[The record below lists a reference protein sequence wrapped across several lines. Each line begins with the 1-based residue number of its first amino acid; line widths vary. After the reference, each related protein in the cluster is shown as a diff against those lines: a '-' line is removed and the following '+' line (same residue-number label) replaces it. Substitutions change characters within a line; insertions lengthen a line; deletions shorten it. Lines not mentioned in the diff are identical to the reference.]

1 MSVGFLKRPDGKW
14 AVGLGKGHWQGS
26 RPEGQPAFY
35 APDFFLK
42 SKSPWLAFEHF
53 TLQSDFA
60 LPTESRSLQFAQPS
74 KDLFVHRTQSLL
86 ASIARAEIRK
96 AVPVEFEIADSASAE
111 IPISSLPTSPQ
122 LFPYGFWT
130 DEEGM
135 LGATPEILF
144 QLEGLNLKTMALAGT
159 ASLESPSLLENP
171 KEMHEHR
178 LVIEDIQ
185 NALSSFGEVK
195 IGETQEKML
204 PTLKHLFTPIEVILQ
219 QVVSPETLISALH
232 PTAALGGFPRA
243 EAQEWLAQ
251 QPEASIR
258 RRYGAPFGYVDDH
271 SALILVAIRNIQRF
285 DEKIWLGSGCG
296 VVEGS
301 QPEREWEELK
311 LKRQSVRDMLGLQ

>member
-1 MSVGFLKRPDGKW
+1 MAVGFIKRPDGKW
-14 AVGLGKGHWQGS
+14 AVGLGNGHWQGS
-26 RPEGQPAFY
+26 RPVSQPAFY

-42 SKSPWLAFEHF
+42 SESPWLVFDRFAV
-53 TLQSDFA
+53 QSDFA
-60 LPTESRSLQFAQPS
+60 LPTEPQLLQFSQPS
-74 KDLFVHRTQSLL
+74 EEAFIERTKSLL
-86 ASIARAEIRK
+86 DSIARQEIRK
-96 AVPVEFEIADSASAE
+96 AVPVEFEIATSHSNE
-111 IPISSLPTSPQ
+111 IPISSLPSSPQ

-130 DEEGM
+130 EEEGM

-159 ASLESPSLLENP
+159 ASLESPSLLENA

-185 NALSSFGEVK
+185 NSLKPFGEVK
-195 IGETQEKML
+195 IGDTQEKLL
-204 PTLKHLFTPIEVILQ
+204 PTLKHLFTPIEVSLREA
-219 QVVSPETLISALH
+219 VAPEKLIPALH

-243 EAQEWLAQ
+243 EARQWLSE
-251 QPEASIR
+251 QPEASMR
-258 RRYGAPFGYVDDH
+258 RRFGAPFGYVDGD
-271 SALILVAIRNIQRF
+271 SALFLVAIRNIQRF

-311 LKRQSVRDMLGLQ
+311 LKRRSVREMLGLQ